1 VVSPGTPAAVPWYYR
16 PFWVLIL
23 LFLVLGP
30 FGLPYL
36 WKSPRFS
43 RAMQIG
49 LTVCV
54 LAYTGL
60 LIGETIR
67 VVQAVQHEIE
77 SLDLELDP

>member
-1 VVSPGTPAAVPWYYR
+1 M
-16 PFWVLIL
+16 L
-23 LFLVLGP
+23 LFVVLGP

-67 VVQAVQHEIE
+67 IVHAVQHEIE
-77 SLDLELDP
+77 TLDMHVDP

>member
-1 VVSPGTPAAVPWYYR
+1 VP
-16 PFWVLIL
+16 IL

-36 WKSPRFS
+36 WESPQFS

-49 LTVCV
+49 LTICV

-60 LIGETIR
+60 LIGETVR
-67 VVQAVQHEIE
+67 VVQAVRHEIE
-77 SLDLELDP
+77 SIDLDLDP